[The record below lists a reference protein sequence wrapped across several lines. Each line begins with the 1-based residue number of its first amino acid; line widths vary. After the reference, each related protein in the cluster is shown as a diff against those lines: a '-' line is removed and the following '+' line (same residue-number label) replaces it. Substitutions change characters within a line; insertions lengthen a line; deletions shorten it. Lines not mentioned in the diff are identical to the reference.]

1 MIRTLII
8 EDEQPAAERL
18 SRMLIAIEPSIEI
31 LAMLDSV
38 EASVKWLNENTRPDL
53 IMLDIQLAD
62 GLSFDIFKKTTVDS
76 FVIFTTAYDEYAIK
90 AFELNSIDY
99 LLKPIDKTKLEKS
112 IRKYQQMKKD
122 SGTID
127 IQSLMETLENRKANF
142 KKRFAV
148 NIGSRIVSVETS
160 AVSWFY
166 TLEKSTYLCTD
177 DDRHYPLDFS
187 LEHLEELL
195 DPDQF
200 FRINRQ
206 YLVGYSAIQRIHILS
221 KSRIKLEVQ
230 PSPKEDLLVSTAR
243 SHEFRLWLDR

>member
-1 MIRTLII
+1 
-8 EDEQPAAERL
+8 
-18 SRMLIAIEPSIEI
+18 MLTALEPSIEI
-31 LAMLDSV
+31 LEVIDSV
-38 EASVKWLNENTRPDL
+38 EASVEWLDNNPAPDL
-53 IMLDIQLAD
+53 LMLDIQLAD
-62 GLSFDIFKKTTVDS
+62 GISFDIFKQTRVDS

-99 LLKPIDKTKLEKS
+99 LLKPVDRGKLEQSLEKF
-112 IRKYQQMKKD
+112 RQLRAAQ
-122 SGTID
+122 SGQAGPGSPGGQSVD
-127 IQSLMETLENRKANF
+127 IQSLLETLEARKSTF

-160 AVSWFY
+160 TIAWFY
-166 TLEKSTYLCTD
+166 TMEKSTYLCTD
-177 DDRHYPLDFS
+177 DGRHYPIDFS

-206 YLVGYSAIQRIHILS
+206 YIVRYSAIGKIHILS

-230 PSPKEDLLVSTAR
+230 PTPKEDLLVATAR
-243 SHEFRLWLDR
+243 THEFRLWLDR

>member
-8 EDEQPAAERL
+8 EDEEPAALRL
-18 SRMLIAIEPSIEI
+18 GKMLTGIEPSVQI
-31 LAMLDSV
+31 LDTLDSV
-38 EASVKWLNENTRPDL
+38 ESSVRWLGENPSPDL

-62 GLSFDIFKKTTVDS
+62 GLSFDIFRQVDVES
-76 FVIFTTAYDEYAIK
+76 WVIFTTAYDEYAVR

-99 LLKPIDKTKLEKS
+99 LLKPVSREKLEQS
-112 IRKYQQMKKD
+112 IRKYHSMTGNRPK
-122 SGTID
+122 ID
-127 IQSLMETLENRKANF
+127 IQALLDSIEGKRERY

-160 AVSWFY
+160 SVAWFY

-177 DDRHYPLDFS
+177 DNRNYPVDFS

-195 DPDQF
+195 DPEKF

-206 YLVGYSAIQRIHILS
+206 YLVGYSAIRRIHILS
-221 KSRIKLEVQ
+221 KSRVKIEVQ
-230 PSPKEDLLVSTAR
+230 PPSKEDLLVATAR
-243 SHEFRLWLDR
+243 THEFRLWLDR